1 MKLYNSPGSCSSA
14 SHIALLESGEK
25 FEVIKLDLKSDRKL
39 PDGRTLTDINPKGY
53 VPVLELDDGSFLTEN
68 VAVLLYI
75 ADQNP
80 ESALAPLSDT
90 TARYHLL
97 EWLAFINSE
106 IHKSMGMFFNPKL
119 PEEMRPL
126 LTANL
131 DRRYAYIDE
140 RLSGGK
146 FLMGDT
152 FTVADAYLFI
162 VSRWAPGVKY
172 DMSEFANLQ
181 AWQKR
186 VGDRESVK
194 KALKPA

>member
-25 FEVIKLDLKSDRKL
+25 FEVVKIDLQGDRKL
-39 PDGRTLTDINPKGY
+39 PDGRSLTDINPKNY
-53 VPVLELDDGSFLTEN
+53 VPVLELEDGSYLTEN
-68 VAVLLYI
+68 IAVLLYI

-80 ESALAPLSDT
+80 EAGLAPRSDT

-97 EWLAFINSE
+97 EWLAFVNSE
-106 IHKSMGMFFNPKL
+106 VHKSLGMFFNPKL
-119 PEEMRPL
+119 PAEMRPL
-126 LTANL
+126 ITANL
-131 DRRYAYIDE
+131 DKRYAYVDK
-140 RLSGGK
+140 RLSGSR
-146 FLMGDT
+146 FLMGDQ

-172 DMSEFANLQ
+172 DMSNYANVK

-194 KALKPA
+194 KALKPT